1 MRKEVD
7 LKELEKQ
14 AYTSIFQDGL
24 LDMFFGLIIIGWITN
39 SLGDFFDTS
48 FVITILFSYYTV
60 VGILIILSKSFI
72 SAPRIG
78 RAKFG
83 PTRKLNVKRLIIF
96 AVINTSILVILL
108 VLPYIGLFQGVS
120 VEGYFF
126 ALIISTL
133 FIWLPLSII
142 AFFIKFNRLYIY
154 AIIGGVAF
162 FISDTLRGYFPYL
175 LSSFIVFGVS
185 GGIIFAIGLRIFLKF
200 LKKYPKERKLNG

>member
-1 MRKEVD
+1 MRMEENID

-24 LDMFFGLIIIGWITN
+24 LDIFIGLIVIGWITN

-48 FVITILFSYYTV
+48 FVITILFSYYIV
-60 VGILIILSKSFI
+60 AGLIIILLKRLFSV
-72 SAPRIG
+72 PRMG

-83 PTRKLNVKRLIIF
+83 PTRKLNVKRFFIF
-96 AVINTSILVILL
+96 SVINTAILVILL
-108 VLPYIGLFQGVS
+108 LLPYIGLFHGVR

-133 FIWLPLSII
+133 FIWLPLSIL

-162 FISDTLRGYFPYL
+162 FISEILRDYIPDF
-175 LSSFIVFGVS
+175 LSSCIVFGVS
-185 GGIIFAIGLRIFLKF
+185 GGIIFSIGLRIFLKF
-200 LKKYPKERKLNG
+200 LKKYPKEGGN

>member
-1 MRKEVD
+1 MKENID
-7 LKELEKQ
+7 LEELEKR

-24 LDMFFGLIIIGWITN
+24 LDIYIGLIVIGWITN
-39 SLGDFFDTS
+39 SLGDFFDT
-48 FVITILFSYYTV
+48 LV
-60 VGILIILSKSFI
+60 VMSILIILSKSFI
-72 SAPRIG
+72 SAPRMG

-96 AVINTSILVILL
+96 VVINTSILVILL

-126 ALIISTL
+126 ALTISTL

-162 FISDTLRGYFPYL
+162 FISEILRDYIPDF
-175 LSSFIVFGVS
+175 LSSCIVFGVS
-185 GGIIFAIGLRIFLKF
+185 GGIIFSIGLRIFLKF
-200 LKKYPKERKLNG
+200 LKKYPKEGGN

>member
-1 MRKEVD
+1 MKENID
-7 LKELEKQ
+7 LEELEKR

-24 LDMFFGLIIIGWITN
+24 LDIYIGLIVIGWITN
-39 SLGDFFDTS
+39 SLGDFFETT
-48 FVITILFSYYTV
+48 VVMTILVSYYTI

-72 SAPRIG
+72 SAPRMG

-96 AVINTSILVILL
+96 VVINTSILVILL

-126 ALIISTL
+126 ALTISTL

-162 FISDTLRGYFPYL
+162 FISDTLRSYFPYL